1 MYQKTV
7 FGIASVFFLGIGLAL
22 AQDKAGVEKMNEEY
36 RAAIEN
42 GDVDTMVSLH
52 TEDAVRART
61 GSPVAVGHAKIRSAI
76 TEQFKDRDP
85 NYLISVTIHD
95 IKFLSQDVAIVHGGF
110 KAQIGTGHFIRTVVK
125 KGNSWKIAAIQIARD
140 LD

>member
-22 AQDKAGVEKMNEEY
+22 AQDKAGVEKLNEEY

-52 TEDAVRART
+52 TDDAVRART

-76 TEQFKDRDP
+76 TEQFKDRSR
-85 NYLISVTIHD
+85 IT
-95 IKFLSQDVAIVHGGF
+95 
-110 KAQIGTGHFIRTVVK
+110 
-125 KGNSWKIAAIQIARD
+125 
-140 LD
+140 